1 MAEKMSLVSDRYVL
15 EVEVREGRSVFIDCF
30 QFVAEI
36 QRLGLKDGDQMPM
49 SSFVGCVRS
58 AIGETAS
65 DLTENQLYA
74 IGQRVN
80 RQMDSLGKG

>member
-30 QFVAEI
+30 QFIAEI
-36 QRLGLKDGDQMPM
+36 QRLGLKDGDSMPM
-49 SSFVGCVRS
+49 ATFVGCVRA
-58 AIGETAS
+58 AIGDGAS
-65 DLTENQLYA
+65 DLTENQLFA

-80 RQMDSLGKG
+80 RRMESLGKD